1 MTGWLNLLGQ
11 VAGVASSEYGAAQ
24 MLLAAVSMSRNFN
37 YTITDNT
44 TIGVMAALTVITG
57 AVNSLSTYWME
68 KMTKFYVLFHVCVLV
83 ACAIALLVLTEDKHD
98 ANYVFTHVESQTG
111 WRPIGFSWL
120 FGFLS
125 VSWTMTDYDAT
136 AHITE
141 EMSDPERKA
150 PWAIS
155 LAMLFTYVAGFLFNI
170 VLCFCMGSP
179 DEILNSPMDQPVAQI
194 FYNSLGKG
202 GGMFF
207 TIAALIIIKFVT
219 FTAMQSL
226 ARTVFAFSRD
236 RLLPFSNI
244 WVKVTPW
251 TGTPLYAVWISVFFC
266 IAINLIGLGSY
277 AAISGVFTVC
287 AIALDWSYCI
297 PILCKLLFGNFQRGP
312 WHMGPLSWIVN
323 VWACL
328 WTLFVSIIFVLPTA
342 MPVTPD
348 SVCINM
354 ITLIAPSANMIADE
368 LCLCLSRRRPCVR
381 PHLLVHPWPCRI
393 QWPRHRSR
401 PRRPFRERDR
411 RRRKS

>member
-1 MTGWLNLLGQ
+1 
-11 VAGVASSEYGAAQ
+11 

-44 TIGVMAALTVITG
+44 TVGVMAALTVVTG

-68 KMTKFYVLFHVCVLV
+68 KMTKFYVIFHVCVLV

-98 ANYVFTHVESQTG
+98 ATYVFTHVESQSG
-111 WRPIGFSWL
+111 WNPIGFSWL

-141 EMSDPERKA
+141 EMSDPEHKA

-170 VLCFCMGSP
+170 VLCFCMGDP
-179 DEILNSPMDQPVAQI
+179 NAILNSEMAQPVAQI

-226 ARTVFAFSRD
+226 GRTVFAFSRD
-236 RLLPFSNI
+236 RLVPFSNI

-287 AIALDWSYCI
+287 SIALDWSYCI
-297 PILCKLLFGNFQRGP
+297 PILCKMLFGKFQRGP

-323 VWACL
+323 LWACL
-328 WTLFVSIIFVLPTA
+328 WTLFVSVIFVLPTE
-342 MPVTPD
+342 MPVAPD
-348 SVCINM
+348 SVCISIVATM
-354 ITLIAPSANMIADE
+354 APCANMNTDE
-368 LCLCLSRRRPCVR
+368 LRLCLSCCRSAFRS
-381 PHLLVHPWPCRI
+381 HLLVHPRPCRLHWPC
-393 QWPRHRSR
+393 HRSH
-401 PRRPFRERDR
+401 PR
-411 RRRKS
+411 